1 MQSNIF
7 QDIQS
12 KRIQFKKYAQHAL
25 DINWINEQN
34 FNEIIQKVEN
44 DKITIGVI
52 GQMKCGKSTFLNAL
66 VFQDEVLPA
75 ATTPMTASLS
85 VITYGEEKMLEVEF
99 FTKDEW
105 EELKYQASRTLDEGN
120 SDQNLRSKIKAAKEI
135 VYKAITIEE
144 EIASLLGTTKK
155 DDFKNLIEYVGADGK
170 YIAITKAVKIYYPLD
185 YLKGVE
191 IVDTPGFNDPVVS
204 REERTK
210 DFLRNAD
217 AVVMLLFAGR
227 AFDETD
233 KDIIFNKV
241 RTIGTGKILIG
252 INKYDLCY
260 EQGETAS
267 EIVTYVK
274 KELRKAS
281 EEYKNSSISELVNE
295 NDPMLISANMALMSK
310 LPIAKITQN
319 NNLKFY
325 YDKALGVFEIS
336 SQVEMFE
343 KSLMKEFEESI
354 KNIILKSKDEILL
367 TKPKNQIKQI
377 GENRN
382 DELIKELTEVSNTIK
397 ILETPEDELQ
407 ELLRSSENAKKRIE
421 RKIDNL
427 ETEIEEVLFNRIKKI
442 TNETEDLFAV
452 SKKKCFS
459 ILDDTT
465 VFSSEDSI
473 DKHIINEFE
482 NLERLTKR
490 NFDIFNEQIN
500 LAIKSEINS
509 FLNDIDGIADKY
521 LEDFDGKDY
530 FGKIKRILLQDI
542 VNIGIIDLRQD
553 CDNLTEEENSFIENV
568 GVLVYHFA
576 SNVTLGL
583 LEVAGRVGRAD
594 EFSKS
599 VSFHYS
605 LFDLSRIGINVKEN
619 AGKMIIEIKKLLVE
633 DFISPI
639 HQKISD
645 VNDNKSN
652 KENEL
657 KSNKDKHEVLK
668 SDKALIE
675 SQIEEMKVLEN
686 QF

>member
-25 DINWINEQN
+25 DINWINEQK

-44 DKITIGVI
+44 DKLTIGVI

-105 EELKYQASRTLDEGN
+105 EELKYQASRSLDEGN

-135 VYKAITIEE
+135 VSKAITIEN
-144 EIASLLGTTKK
+144 EIDSLLGTIKE
-155 DDFKNLIEYVGADGK
+155 DDFKKLIEYVGADGK

-260 EQGETAS
+260 EQGEPAN
-267 EIVTYVK
+267 EIVSYVK
-274 KELRKAS
+274 KELHKAS

-295 NDPMLISANMALMSK
+295 HDPMLISANMALMSK

-336 SQVEMFE
+336 SQAEMFE

-354 KNIILKSKDEILL
+354 KNTILKSKDEILL

-382 DELIKELTEVSNTIK
+382 DELIKELNELSNAIK

-407 ELLRSSENAKKRIE
+407 ELLRSSEKAKKRIE

-427 ETEIEEVLFNRIKKI
+427 ETEIEEILLKNIKKV
-442 TNETEDLFAV
+442 TNDTDDSLAA
-452 SKKKCFS
+452 SKKKCYGIIEDS
-459 ILDDTT
+459 G
-465 VFSSEDSI
+465 VFSSQNSI
-473 DKHIINEFE
+473 VHSFQLEFE
-482 NLERLTKR
+482 NLERKIKR
-490 NFDIFNEQIN
+490 DFVNFNDEIN
-500 LAIKSEINS
+500 LNLKKEIKNFLYEINE
-509 FLNDIDGIADKY
+509 IAEEY
-521 LEDFDGKDY
+521 LEDFEIKDY
-530 FGKIKRILLQDI
+530 TGKIKKELMQDLVSIQFFDLLQKY
-542 VNIGIIDLRQD
+542 
-553 CDNLTEEENSFIENV
+553 DNLTEEERDSLIVEIGK
-568 GVLVYHFA
+568 GVLIGIFA
-576 SNVTLGL
+576 IPILGVERL
-583 LEVAGRVGRAD
+583 NRAD
-594 EFSKS
+594 NLRDFISEE
-599 VSFHYS
+599 YS
-605 LFDLSRIGINVKEN
+605 LFDLSRISSNVKEN
-619 AGKMIIEIKKLLVE
+619 GRKLINKVVKLLIS
-633 DFISPI
+633 DFINPI
-639 HQKISD
+639 EKQI
-645 VNDNKSN
+645 NNAIENKSN
-652 KENEL
+652 KESEL
-657 KSNKDKHEVLK
+657 KTKKERLEKLK
-668 SDKALIE
+668 TAKSLIE
-675 SQIEEMKVLEN
+675 TQIVEMKVLEN
-686 QF
+686 QL